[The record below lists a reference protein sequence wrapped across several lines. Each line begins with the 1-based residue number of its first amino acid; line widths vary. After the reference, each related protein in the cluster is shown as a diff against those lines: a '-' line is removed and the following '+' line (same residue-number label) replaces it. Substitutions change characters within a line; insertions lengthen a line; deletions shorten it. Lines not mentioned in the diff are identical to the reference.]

1 MPDFNDVP
9 MLPQAHYRVDVPWDL
24 LEEWL
29 ARNRDF
35 ELDPDF
41 QRAHV
46 WTEVQ
51 QVSYVEWI
59 MRGGESGREI
69 TLNYPGWPHTLLGGG
84 VIVDGKQRLHAV
96 RRFLRGE
103 IAPFGHRF
111 PEWTGRMRLHMS
123 FGIRIGSL
131 QTRAEVLAWY
141 LDFNAGGTQ
150 HTAEEIAKVRRL
162 LAAEAEKA

>member
-9 MLPQAHYRVDVPWDL
+9 KMPQAHYRVDLPWDH

-29 ARNRDF
+29 ARQPDF
-35 ELDPDF
+35 DLDPDF

-46 WTEVQ
+46 WTEDQ
-51 QVSYVEWI
+51 QVAYVEWI

-69 TLNYPGWPHTLLGGG
+69 TFNYPGWPRSLKGGG

-103 IAPFGHRF
+103 IAPFGF
-111 PEWTGRMRLHMS
+111 PFSEWTGRMRFHLS
-123 FGIRIGSL
+123 FSIRIASL
-131 QTRAEVLAWY
+131 ETRAEVLKWY
-141 LDFNAGGTQ
+141 LDFNAGGTP
-150 HTAEEIAKVRRL
+150 HTYEEIEKVRRL
-162 LAAEAEKA
+162 LAETQS